1 MMNYQSDQRLK
12 IIFAY
17 TGTVLP
23 RVLPYVFVMMLW
35 SLALILFFEFT
46 GLRFEMSSQAHSIVG
61 VALGLLLVFRTNT
74 SYDRYWEGRKQL
86 GSLCIGARNLMNQAN
101 AVIPEEEKEYRQ
113 QIGMLLAAYMG
124 AMRDDL
130 RDGITLKSMGK
141 LTGQLHQRLNQH
153 SNKLNGLL
161 SMLNVELRL
170 GVRKRWMHPSEFN
183 PIAQSIADLQAA
195 THALRRI
202 RQTPLPF
209 AYVNQLKVFMGIY
222 FVTLPFV
229 LIPQFGYMTLVIMA
243 FFIYAL
249 VGIEEIGLEIEDPF
263 GDDPNDLPIVPLTN
277 GVIKDIQDVL
287 DR

>member
-1 MMNYQSDQRLK
+1 
-12 IIFAY
+12 
-17 TGTVLP
+17 
-23 RVLPYVFVMMLW
+23 
-35 SLALILFFEFT
+35 
-46 GLRFEMSSQAHSIVG
+46 MSSQAHSIVG

-86 GSLCIGARNLMNQAN
+86 GSLCIEARNLMNQAN

-113 QIGMLLAAYMG
+113 QIGMLLAAFMG

-153 SNKLNGLL
+153 NNKLNGLL
-161 SMLNVELRL
+161 SMLNTELRL

-183 PIAQSIADLQAA
+183 PIVQSIADLQGA

-263 GDDPNDLPIVPLTN
+263 GDDPNDLPIVQLTN

-287 DR
+287 ER

>member
-113 QIGMLLAAYMG
+113 QIGMLIAAYMG

-161 SMLNVELRL
+161 SMLNVDLRL
-170 GVRKRWMHPSEFN
+170 GVRKRWMHPSEFS
-183 PIAQSIADLQAA
+183 PIVQSIADLQAA

-209 AYVNQLKVFMGIY
+209 AYVNQLKVFMG
-222 FVTLPFV
+222 
-229 LIPQFGYMTLVIMA
+229 
-243 FFIYAL
+243 
-249 VGIEEIGLEIEDPF
+249 
-263 GDDPNDLPIVPLTN
+263 
-277 GVIKDIQDVL
+277 
-287 DR
+287 

>member
-1 MMNYQSDQRLK
+1 MINYQSDKRLK
-12 IIFAY
+12 IIFSY

-23 RVLPYVFVMMLW
+23 RVIPYTLEMVVW

-46 GLRFEMSSQAHSIVG
+46 GLKFEMSSQAHSIVG
-61 VALGLLLVFRTNT
+61 VALGLLLAFRTNT

-86 GSLCIGARNLMNQAN
+86 GSLCIAARNLMNQAN

-113 QIGMLLAAYMG
+113 QIGMLLAAFMG

-141 LTGQLHQRLNQH
+141 LTGQLHQ
-153 SNKLNGLL
+153 
-161 SMLNVELRL
+161 
-170 GVRKRWMHPSEFN
+170 
-183 PIAQSIADLQAA
+183 
-195 THALRRI
+195 
-202 RQTPLPF
+202 PF

-287 DR
+287 ER

>member
-1 MMNYQSDQRLK
+1 MINYESDKRLK

-17 TGTVLP
+17 NGTVLP
-23 RVLPYVFVMMLW
+23 RVMPYVIVMMLW

-46 GLRFEMSSQAHSIVG
+46 GIEFEMGSQAHSIVG

-86 GSLCIGARNLMNQAN
+86 GSLCIAARNLMNQAN

-153 SNKLNGLL
+153 NNKLNGLL
-161 SMLNVELRL
+161 SMLSTELRS

-183 PIAQSIADLQAA
+183 PIVQSIGDLQGA

-222 FVTLPFV
+222 FITLPFV
-229 LIPQFGYMTLVIMA
+229 LISSFGYTTLVIMA

-287 DR
+287 ER

>member
-1 MMNYQSDQRLK
+1 MINYESDKRLK

-17 TGTVLP
+17 NGTVLP
-23 RVLPYVFVMMLW
+23 RVMPYVIVMMLW
-35 SLALILFFEFT
+35 SLALILFFELT
-46 GLRFEMSSQAHSIVG
+46 GIEFEMGSQAHSIVG

-86 GSLCIGARNLMNQAN
+86 GSLCIAARNLMNQAN

-153 SNKLNGLL
+153 NNKLNGLL
-161 SMLNVELRL
+161 SMLNTELRS

-183 PIAQSIADLQAA
+183 PIVQSIGDLQGA

-222 FVTLPFV
+222 FITLPFV
-229 LIPQFGYMTLVIMA
+229 LISSFGYTTLVIMA

-287 DR
+287 ER

>member
-1 MMNYQSDQRLK
+1 MINYQSDQRLK

-23 RVLPYVFVMMLW
+23 RVIPYTLVMVLW

-46 GLRFEMSSQAHSIVG
+46 GLKFEMSSQAHSIVG

-86 GSLCIGARNLMNQAN
+86 GSLCIAARNLMNQAN

-113 QIGMLLAAYMG
+113 QIGMLLAAFMG

-161 SMLNVELRL
+161 SMLNVDLRL
-170 GVRKRWMHPSEFN
+170 GVRKRWMHPS
-183 PIAQSIADLQAA
+183 S
-195 THALRRI
+195 R
-202 RQTPLPF
+202 
-209 AYVNQLKVFMGIY
+209 NQIIISGI
-222 FVTLPFV
+222 L
-229 LIPQFGYMTLVIMA
+229 
-243 FFIYAL
+243 
-249 VGIEEIGLEIEDPF
+249 
-263 GDDPNDLPIVPLTN
+263 
-277 GVIKDIQDVL
+277 L
-287 DR
+287 DEH

>member
-1 MMNYQSDQRLK
+1 MNYQSDQRLK

-46 GLRFEMSSQAHSIVG
+46 GLGFEMSSQAHSIVG

-86 GSLCIGARNLMNQAN
+86 GSLCIAARNLMNQAN

-113 QIGMLLAAYMG
+113 QIGMLIAAYMG

-130 RDGITLKSMGK
+130 REGITLKSMGK

-153 SNKLNGLL
+153 GNKLNGLL
-161 SMLNVELRL
+161 SMLNTELRL

-183 PIAQSIADLQAA
+183 PIVQSIADLQGA

-222 FVTLPFV
+222 FSTKGRVT
-229 LIPQFGYMTLVIMA
+229 
-243 FFIYAL
+243 
-249 VGIEEIGLEIEDPF
+249 
-263 GDDPNDLPIVPLTN
+263 
-277 GVIKDIQDVL
+277 K
-287 DR
+287 

>member
-1 MMNYQSDQRLK
+1 MINYESDKRLK

-17 TGTVLP
+17 NGTVLP
-23 RVLPYVFVMMLW
+23 RVMPYVIVMMLW

-46 GLRFEMSSQAHSIVG
+46 GIEFEMGSQAHSIVG

-86 GSLCIGARNLMNQAN
+86 GSLCIAARNLMNQAN

-153 SNKLNGLL
+153 NNKLNGLL
-161 SMLNVELRL
+161 SMLNTELRS

-183 PIAQSIADLQAA
+183 PIVQSIGDLQGA

-222 FVTLPFV
+222 FITLPFV
-229 LIPQFGYMTLVIMA
+229 LISSFGYTTLVIMA

-287 DR
+287 ER